1 MLGCIFL
8 AIIAGIQYGPLF
20 AIPFGLAAILLMLF
34 FYDFDRELPSHPLGV
49 MSPIDGQIEKIDLFY
64 DPFLNRP
71 AKRIRIHADLLRV
84 YHARSPTEGKLME
97 YWPVLPEGKRGYDK
111 DTVKAVWWIQT
122 DEKDD
127 VILVV
132 ESDSILGGAHCEVQ
146 AGERIGQARR
156 CGRFP
161 LFCHIDLLVDEK
173 SFTEVE
179 EGQRVLAGVHTIAT
193 FNHDVAEA
201 RSPSDLGN
209 L

>member
-201 RSPSDLGN
+201 RSL
-209 L
+209 